1 VRWRAGTGIGR
12 LVATVVL
19 AGAIAYAG
27 ETRAA
32 PPQRVVS
39 INLCADQLVMAL
51 AAPETIR
58 SVSWVAADPALSNFA
73 AEARRYPLN
82 RGSLEEVIALRPDLV
97 VSMAGRAGRMRFRL
111 ARLGIAYDELAPP
124 DDVAGLRRMIRD
136 LAARLGTPGRG
147 RAVLVRLDRDWS
159 ALAAAPH
166 RRRVLLYG
174 PNGATFGRDTLPGAV
189 MAQAGWANV
198 ADALGIS
205 AYGTV
210 PLEGVALARPDLI
223 AALDPGGGAS
233 LARRLIHHPIL
244 RQGSREVAVIPQ
256 RLVLCP
262 GPWNLKLADRLDAA
276 AAR

>member
-1 VRWRAGTGIGR
+1 MIALAGT
-12 LVATVVL
+12 VAYT
-19 AGAIAYAG
+19 G

-39 INLCADQLVMAL
+39 INLCADQLVLAL

-73 AEARRYPLN
+73 DEARRYPLN

-111 ARLGIAYDELAPP
+111 ARLGIAYDELVPP
-124 DDVAGLRRMIRD
+124 DDFAGLRRMIRD
-136 LAARLGTPGRG
+136 LAERLGAPDRG
-147 RAVLVRLDRDWS
+147 AAALVRLDGAW
-159 ALAAAPH
+159 AQLADTPH
-166 RRRVLLYG
+166 RGRVLLYG

-189 MAQAGWANV
+189 MAQAGWTNV

-210 PLEGVALARPDLI
+210 PLEGVALARPDLV

-233 LARRLIHHPIL
+233 LARRLIHHPVL
-244 RQGSREVAVIPQ
+244 RQGAREVTVIPQ

-262 GPWNLKLADRLDAA
+262 GPWNLELADRLDAA